1 MLSEHTWTY
10 WHQRRP
16 SKEPLKLQFCVI
28 LMGGLFLMMVCSLKG
43 LLVAPLQK
51 QAGTTTGPSSDKGR
65 APRGDSVPHL
75 HPHVALGC
83 RPILSLWAP
92 RSVRRMPGDLANRPP
107 QLVFGSAA
115 KTEGAPTRKR
125 GELSNCLAVY
135 LHLLRSS

>member
-51 QAGTTTGPSSDKGR
+51 QAGTTTGPSSQRQGSTR
-65 APRGDSVPHL
+65 GLCAAPAPSRG
-75 HPHVALGC
+75 LG
-83 RPILSLWAP
+83 LQANSQSL
-92 RSVRRMPGDLANRPP
+92 
-107 QLVFGSAA
+107 GS
-115 KTEGAPTRKR
+115 
-125 GELSNCLAVY
+125 
-135 LHLLRSS
+135 